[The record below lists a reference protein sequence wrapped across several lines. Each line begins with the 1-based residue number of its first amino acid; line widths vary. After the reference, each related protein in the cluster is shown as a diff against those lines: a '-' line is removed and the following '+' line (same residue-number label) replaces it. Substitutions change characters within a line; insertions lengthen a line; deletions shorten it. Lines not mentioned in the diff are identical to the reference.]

1 VRRIVAATI
10 AAGALVLGA
19 CESDSGDDS
28 VGSGGGYYDPCRN
41 YTSCSTCTPIE
52 GCGWCFDSDGTG
64 MCAASPDECVTPAFS
79 WTWNPPPTRARLRR
93 PSKTPR
99 APARSRLPSKTLS
112 RRRPGSMPEASLPRP
127 LPPMATRGPESSF
140 GQEARSSSR
149 APDGRS
155 GSANQKRA
163 PSPSMERTPTC
174 PRCASTRRR
183 TVASP
188 RPRPGWL

>member
-28 VGSGGGYYDPCRN
+28 VGSGGGYYDACRN

-79 WTWNPPPTRARLRR
+79 WTWNPSGCRIPADAGI
-93 PSKTPR
+93 
-99 APARSRLPSKTLS
+99 APASDAGPASPPEQDAAG
-112 RRRPGSMPEASLPRP
+112 PGEIPPPVEDAVAPPAEPPLDAGGVAPEAS
-127 LPPMATRGPESSF
+127 
-140 GQEARSSSR
+140 
-149 APDGRS
+149 APDGNS
-155 GSANQKRA
+155 G
-163 PSPSMERTPTC
+163 T
-174 PRCASTRRR
+174 
-183 TVASP
+183 
-188 RPRPGWL
+188 